1 MQGRHQ
7 NLNEDLYKSDNEY
20 DFEYMQARR
29 FGMVKFLTGV
39 RKIVVGSNLLVF
51 LLFIIR
57 IAEDVVIDIMS
68 SNTKKLYL
76 LSN

>member
-20 DFEYMQARR
+20 DFEYMQVRR
-29 FGMVKFLTGV
+29 FGMAKFLTGV

-68 SNTKKLYL
+68 LNTKKLYL